1 MLSAAS
7 SAAAICCHFALW
19 WKPDS
24 ETFARR
30 EVCNGILKTLEVCE
44 KGVRRALVDI
54 EARFLERVAGHLR
67 TAPNMV
73 GEDCEAAG
81 NECSGI

>member
-19 WKPDS
+19 WKPDI
-24 ETFARR
+24 EKFARR
-30 EVCNGILKTLEVCE
+30 EVCNGILKTLEFWE
-44 KGVRRALVDI
+44 RGVRRALVDI

-67 TAPNMV
+67 TAPNMIV
-73 GEDCEAAG
+73 EEVRQPVNDCT
-81 NECSGI
+81 GI